1 MLTGC
6 SYRSASAVRPCLRL
20 WLSMCVCTCVCL
32 IFLLLFVQGRIDP
45 KKHLEMH
52 VDQLMTSNITQTLGL
67 MLDTVLF

>member
-1 MLTGC
+1 
-6 SYRSASAVRPCLRL
+6 V
-20 WLSMCVCTCVCL
+20 
-32 IFLLLFVQGRIDP
+32 LLCACALFFYSFAVQGRIDP